1 MTERISL
8 TAAQTRLAILWLA
21 GAAVIFILM
30 LAQTVGGKYGGQTQR
45 AWGWFM
51 PTVVP
56 TLSVILSAIA
66 YSATNPT
73 GDQTVEAR
81 AFAMTFWV
89 SGFYLLVVLATL
101 LLQPLSD
108 YSPLEFLNSANLWLG
123 PLQGLVGI
131 ALGTFFT
138 SKK

>member
-1 MTERISL
+1 MSARVDL
-8 TAAQTRLAILWLA
+8 TTAQTRLAILWLGGA
-21 GAAVIFILM
+21 GVIFVLM
-30 LAQTVGGKYGGQTQR
+30 LTQTVAGKYGGQAER

-66 YSATNPT
+66 YSAARQSEN
-73 GDQTVEAR
+73 QTVEGR
-81 AFAMTFWV
+81 AYRQTWWLSA
-89 SGFYLLVVLATL
+89 FYLVVVLATL

-108 YSPLEFLNSANLWLG
+108 LRPLEFMSNANLWLG

-138 SKK
+138 SKP